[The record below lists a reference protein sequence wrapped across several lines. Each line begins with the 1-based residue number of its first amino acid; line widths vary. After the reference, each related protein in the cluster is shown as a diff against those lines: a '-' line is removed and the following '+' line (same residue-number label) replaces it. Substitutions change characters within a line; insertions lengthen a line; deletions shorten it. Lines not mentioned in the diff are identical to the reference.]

1 MQAQLINCTPREQQ
15 IISLAE
21 SGDFGKAEEL
31 LNTMQADAISC
42 QREDMLPD
50 VDCYTALMNAF
61 IEEQR
66 RLSSHDTR
74 ALKSDVS
81 NLENFADAGGAVT
94 TIALAEKA
102 QDLLIQMED
111 LSGVSDRFS
120 SMRLSGSIVTGL
132 RRTSLQPTSHH
143 YDTVISAFA
152 IATTAANDVHY
163 SSHLNKQAPHIAS
176 RWLTRMETLS
186 SLTRLDALASVAPT
200 VDSYFYVMGAY
211 AAGDTA
217 TASKES
223 KAPLLVQSV
232 FDKLKQNPKVNP
244 TVREYRLLLR
254 TWCGSFFNKDAAYKA
269 MGIWMNMQLLFR
281 GGIAEMEPTLED
293 GKMVL
298 EAWTRS
304 KNNHSSRRALTVLS
318 TMENAH
324 AKKKTKVQPDLSCYR
339 NVLITMSRSRVPE
352 TLDDMI
358 IPKLFK
364 RMEDNHIFP
373 DKTCFDAAIATLKN
387 CARRSKTDSEKY
399 AKATEMMLQRMEKD
413 FDRSSVS
420 VVKPSSITYTNVI
433 QALIVRKKPEAAEK
447 LLRKMISSY
456 EGGDESMR
464 PNRDSYVG
472 TIHAYGSSKF
482 ETKYLKANEILQL
495 MIQDYSRGNETA
507 CPDVYSFHSVIRA
520 CTSVADTAASA
531 EKCKEALMMAIS
543 TLQQM
548 KKSDSNHPN
557 ARSYTLLLQCASRLL
572 PSGPEREKVLR
583 SIFRSCCKDGLVDR
597 KVLGEFQT
605 AVSADTHHKEVVRN
619 AQSYN
624 GIRSL
629 PEAWTRSLG
638 YRVLT
643 HETEHGGKRTPIISV
658 SGEVIASTAYN
669 DYRMRKRL
677 SKKNQKFLQGGR
689 I

>member
-1 MQAQLINCTPREQQ
+1 
-15 IISLAE
+15 
-21 SGDFGKAEEL
+21 
-31 LNTMQADAISC
+31 MQADAISNHK
-42 QREDMLPD
+42 EDMLPD
-50 VDCYTALMNAF
+50 ADCYSALMSAF

-66 RLSSHDTR
+66 RLIIASNLETS
-74 ALKSDVS
+74 AVESDAN
-81 NLENFADAGGAVT
+81 NLENFAGSNEGEAVT
-94 TIALAEKA
+94 IISLAEKA

-111 LSGVSDRFS
+111 FSGVSDKFS
-120 SMRLSGSIVTGL
+120 SMRLSGSIQTDL
-132 RRTSLQPTSHH
+132 RRMSLQPLSHH

-152 IATTAANDVHY
+152 VATTAANHI
-163 SSHLNKQAPHIAS
+163 HLTKQAPHIAS

-200 VDSYFYVMGAY
+200 VDSYFHVMGAY
-211 AAGDTA
+211 AAGDT
-217 TASKES
+217 TTGSKES
-223 KAPLLVQSV
+223 KTPLLVQSV

-254 TWCGSFFNKDAAYKA
+254 TWCDSFGNKDAAYKA
-269 MGIWMNMQLLFR
+269 MGIWMNMQLSFR

-324 AKKKTKVQPDLSCYR
+324 AKKKTKVQPDLDCYR

-352 TLDDMI
+352 SLDDTS

-364 RMEDNHIFP
+364 KMEDNHIFP
-373 DKTCFDAAIATLKN
+373 DKACFDAAIETLKN
-387 CARRSKTDSEKY
+387 CARRSKTDPDKY

-420 VVKPSSITYTNVI
+420 VVKPSSATYTNVI
-433 QALIVRKKPEAAEK
+433 QALVVRKKAEAAEK
-447 LLRKMISSY
+447 LLRKMITSY

-464 PNRDSYVG
+464 PSRDSYVG
-472 TIHAYGSSKF
+472 TIHAYGKSKS
-482 ETKYLKANEILQL
+482 ENKYIKANEILQL

-507 CPDVYSFHSVIRA
+507 CPDVYSYHSVIRA
-520 CTSVADTAASA
+520 CISMANTAASA
-531 EKCKEALMMAIS
+531 EKCKEALIMAIS
-543 TLQQM
+543 TLQRM

-572 PSGPEREKVLR
+572 PPGPEREKVLR
-583 SIFRSCCKDGLVDR
+583 SIFRSCCKDGLVNQ

-605 AVSADTHHKEVVRN
+605 AVSADTYHKEVVRD
-619 AQSYN
+619 AHSYN

-658 SGEVIASTAYN
+658 SGEVIASTAYD

-677 SKKNQKFLQGGR
+677 SRKNQRFLQGGR